1 MTIDN
6 GKSVINQKILKRT
19 VIILYLAFLV
29 LSLAANIIKFPLLGM
44 TKTTWLILAT
54 FIFLIIIL
62 IPIVLNYQYIF
73 FTDEGNILVFRYYST
88 GLVTG
93 NKNSVEI
100 EKRSFSGFTID
111 KSLFGL
117 IQSITLYQ
125 RMKEGV
131 AKYPPIHISALK
143 PREREEIIKTLT
155 SYAPRVK
162 GKKRS

>member
-29 LSLAANIIKFPLLGM
+29 LSLAASIIKFPLLGM
-44 TKTTWLILAT
+44 TKTTWLILTT
-54 FIFLIIIL
+54 FISLIIIL

-73 FTDEGNILVFRYYST
+73 FTDEGNMLVFRYYST
-88 GLVTG
+88 GLGTG

-143 PREREEIIKTLT
+143 PVEREEIIKTLT

>member
-6 GKSVINQKILKRT
+6 GKSVIDQKILKRT

-44 TKTTWLILAT
+44 SKTVWLILAT
-54 FIFLIIIL
+54 VVFLIIIL
-62 IPIVLNYQYIF
+62 IPVILNYQYIYF
-73 FTDEGNILVFRYYST
+73 SDEGNMLIFRYYST
-88 GLVTG
+88 GLMPG

-100 EKRSFSGFTID
+100 EKKSFSGFTID

-117 IQSITLYQ
+117 IQSVTLYQ

-143 PREREEIIKTLT
+143 PRVREEIIKTLT

>member
-6 GKSVINQKILKRT
+6 GKSVINHKILKRT

-44 TKTTWLILAT
+44 TKTTWLIIAT
-54 FIFLIIIL
+54 LIFLIILL

-73 FTDEGNILVFRYYST
+73 FSDEGNMLIFRYYST
-88 GLVTG
+88 GLMPG

-100 EKRSFSGFTID
+100 EKKSFSGFTID
-111 KSLFGL
+111 LSLFGL

-131 AKYPPIHISALK
+131 AKYPPIHISALN